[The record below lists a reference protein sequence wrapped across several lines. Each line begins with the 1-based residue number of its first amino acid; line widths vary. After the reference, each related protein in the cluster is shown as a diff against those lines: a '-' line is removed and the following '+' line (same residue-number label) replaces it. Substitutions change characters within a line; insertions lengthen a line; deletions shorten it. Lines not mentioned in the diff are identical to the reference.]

1 MIPTATDAI
10 SPRSGVMNQ
19 PQVLMIQIALAVV
32 AALALAAG
40 CYSVIHQAGYSAVG
54 RFALSA
60 AALRLAARPDL
71 MLNLIKTKPVAVAG
85 AIAFLVGAAVLYYIL
100 FYVIHKPPK

>member
-1 MIPTATDAI
+1 
-10 SPRSGVMNQ
+10 MNQ
-19 PQVLMIQIALAVV
+19 PQVLLIQIAFAVV

-60 AALRLAARPDL
+60 AALRIAANPES
-71 MLNLIKTKPVAVAG
+71 MLNIIKTRPVAVAVI
-85 AIAFLVGAAVLYYIL
+85 IAFLVGMIVLYYIL
-100 FYVIHKPPK
+100 FHVIHKPPK